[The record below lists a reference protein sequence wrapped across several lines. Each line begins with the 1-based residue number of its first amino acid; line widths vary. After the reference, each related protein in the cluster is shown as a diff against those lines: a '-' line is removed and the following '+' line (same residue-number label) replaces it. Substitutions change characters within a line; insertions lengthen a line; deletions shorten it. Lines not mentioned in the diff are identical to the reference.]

1 MLYQLKQTLPNLN
14 KYVKIGNLYLTL
26 SNCVFIIHSREKC
39 VDKCC
44 FNQGH
49 TSTLK

>member
-26 SNCVFIIHSREKC
+26 SNLCIDNTQQIEMC
-39 VDKCC
+39 
-44 FNQGH
+44 
-49 TSTLK
+49 